1 MSYVPI
7 SVVLKLS
14 CVGSVQRATDPVVIW
29 RQAKHD
35 NKEADEIMAH
45 MMRRSSTMSTVL
57 TIFGFS
63 VDAKEMTER
72 VRSVFDQFLEMICR
86 D

>member
-1 MSYVPI
+1 MALLGMFVCIPVWWKNILQLHNVMSYVPI

-57 TIFGFS
+57 T
-63 VDAKEMTER
+63 
-72 VRSVFDQFLEMICR
+72 
-86 D
+86 